1 MMIRSAPDSSATFVA
16 SITALTSLTT
26 NSVTGNQ
33 LLTAIAAKPTA
44 SNSSVDV
51 GGNPF
56 AGGFTSNLDGILGG
70 N

>member
-1 MMIRSAPDSSATFVA
+1 MLAGIL
-16 SITALTSLTT
+16 TALTSLTT
-26 NSVTGNQ
+26 NSATGNQ
-33 LLTAIAAKPTA
+33 LLTAIAAKPAA